1 MKKNRSS
8 PTLQKAFLSLLC
20 VSQLLGRL
28 LLCSVLSS
36 MGIIIII
43 IIVVVTSHNH
53 NAIYYKAM
61 FIHTYTYAYLHIR
74 PMPCVYAYLYIRPM
88 PCVYAYL
95 HIIPMQCLLSGGDP
109 YLALINEA
117 LDHRVL
123 PGGLALD
130 RSCTSN
136 MYIAKSIALSTLWTL
151 PLCGVLEHCLSM
163 HVIWPIA
170 MLIDLLVH
178 MAHFGHRCCVACC

>member
-1 MKKNRSS
+1 
-8 PTLQKAFLSLLC
+8 
-20 VSQLLGRL
+20 
-28 LLCSVLSS
+28 
-36 MGIIIII
+36 
-43 IIVVVTSHNH
+43 
-53 NAIYYKAM
+53 
-61 FIHTYTYAYLHIR
+61 
-74 PMPCVYAYLYIRPM
+74 
-88 PCVYAYL
+88 
-95 HIIPMQCLLSGGDP
+95 MQCLLSGGDP

-130 RSCTSN
+130 RSCKSN

-151 PLCGVLEHCLSM
+151 PLCAMLEHSLSM

-178 MAHFGHRCCVACC
+178 MAHFGHRCCVVCC